1 MKIFHYLIF
10 ILLLSTVLISDS
22 SAQEIK
28 TYFNVEAVDDKNNII
43 EGPLIIF
50 VNITYLEQDFDNV
63 QYITLETLGNDVMS
77 RWNVDF
83 YPSGT
88 KIELIAIKDGYY
100 NSQPFIFF
108 ITENTPLDGLL
119 FEHTFVLFPLPV
131 EELPTFSEIFEFID
145 NQTFEITLSTTSNY
159 SPNSIIL
166 NEKFKSLFIEVTETN
181 NEGRLIISLEKSF
194 LSGPFRVLID
204 NVLSSFTIDEDSN
217 YVTLTIEYPEGKHS
231 IEITATDIYELELSS
246 PILSISELDSEVPVD
261 ELISISG
268 SLYPIESVVSINLV
282 LQSPSNEEIF
292 RTIQIFADGSFEYA
306 FQPDQLGEWFISGN
320 FNFDN
325 KIIESANTISF
336 TAVDVVKESEIPS
349 DEPLIPSES
358 PDPESPESEP
368 EPSSNVITSDDETP
382 WLYYIAISLV
392 STIVAALAVFV
403 LYVKLILP
411 KKSDSGK
418 SELKLSDILSRI
430 LPKKTETTIDDPIAE
445 DPSKSS
451 KEEELRRK
459 EEELK
464 RKEEEL
470 LRKEQELEENKEAND
485 SETNNDSQNN

>member
-1 MKIFHYLIF
+1 MRLIYYLLCITLF
-10 ILLLSTVLISDS
+10 TSVFLPSIEAQDISTFVNLRAVDS
-22 SAQEIK
+22 S
-28 TYFNVEAVDDKNNII
+28 NNDIDV
-43 EGPLIIF
+43 PLVIF
-50 VNITYLEQDFDNV
+50 VNVTFPVANLSSI
-63 QYITLETLGNDVMS
+63 QYMTLDKLGENILS
-77 RWNVDF
+77 KWNPDF
-83 YPSGT
+83 YSPGT

-100 NSQPFIFF
+100 NSQPFTFF
-108 ITENTPLDGLL
+108 ITENTPVEGLL
-119 FEHTFVLFPLPV
+119 FEHTFILLPITQ
-131 EELPTFSEIFEFID
+131 EELPEFSETFEFID

-181 NEGRLIISLEKSF
+181 SEGRLIISLDKSF

-204 NVLSSFTIDEDSN
+204 NVLSSFTIDDDSN
-217 YVTLTIEYPEGKHS
+217 YVTITIKYPEGEHS
-231 IEITATDIYELELSS
+231 IEITAMDIYEPELSS
-246 PILSISELDSEVPVD
+246 PVLSISEMDSEIPVN
-261 ELISISG
+261 ELISIRG

-282 LQSPSNEEIF
+282 LQSPSDEEIF
-292 RTIQIFADGSFEYA
+292 RTIQIFADGTFEYV
-306 FQPDQLGEWFISGN
+306 FQPDQLGEWSISGN

-336 TAVDVVKESEIPS
+336 TAVDVVKESEIPPEKS
-349 DEPLIPSES
+349 
-358 PDPESPESEP
+358 PESPESPEPPESPESP

-392 STIVAALAVFV
+392 STIIAALTMFI

-411 KKSDSGK
+411 KKSGSSK
-418 SELKLSDILSRI
+418 SESKLSDILSRI
-430 LPKKTETTIDDPIAE
+430 LPKKTETTVDDKIIE
-445 DPSKSS
+445 EQSMTS

-470 LRKEQELEENKEAND
+470 LRKEQELEQNQEENDKEP
-485 SETNNDSQNN
+485 NNNSDIK